1 MIRQYRKK
9 PVTISAIQYKPSNI
23 RATFAFCKPDLSN
36 DALDGLAAMRAP
48 LFIETLEGTME
59 ASYGDYIIQGVAGEF
74 YPCKNQIFNQSYE
87 AVPAEA
93 ESTYLS
99 RMMDEYQQLDDRYQ
113 KLSDMLGKPQPSFI
127 NNTEWLAL
135 AEQHQHMSAYRQ
147 TLGGRIKRATND
159 DSK

>member
-1 MIRQYRKK
+1 MIKQYRKK
-9 PVTISAIQYKPSNI
+9 AVTISAVEYKPSTI
-23 RATFAFCKPDLSN
+23 RATFAFCKPDLSS
-36 DALDGLAAMRAP
+36 DALDGLTAMRAP

-59 ASYGDYIIQGVAGEF
+59 AKYGDFVIQGVAGEF
-74 YPCKNQIFNQSYE
+74 YPCKPQIFKQTYDSVPPE
-87 AVPAEA
+87 AQ
-93 ESTYLS
+93 STYLS
-99 RMMDEYQQLDDRYQ
+99 RMMDEYKQLDDRYQ

-147 TLGGRIKRATND
+147 TLGGRIERATND

>member
-1 MIRQYRKK
+1 
-9 PVTISAIQYKPSNI
+9 
-23 RATFAFCKPDLSN
+23 
-36 DALDGLAAMRAP
+36 MRVP

-59 ASYGDYIIQGVAGEF
+59 AKYGDYIIQGVAGEF
-74 YPCKNQIFNQSYE
+74 YPCKAQIFNQSYE

-147 TLGGRIKRATND
+147 TLGGRIKRATNG

>member
-23 RATFAFCKPDLSN
+23 RATFAFCKAELSN
-36 DALDGLAAMRAP
+36 DALNGCTAMRLP

-74 YPCKNQIFNQSYE
+74 YPCKPQIFEQSYE
-87 AVPAEA
+87 TVPAQA

-113 KLSDMLGKPQPSFI
+113 KLSDMLGKPKPSFI

-135 AEQHQHMSAYRQ
+135 AEQHQHMNAYRQ
-147 TLGGRIKRATND
+147 TLGGRIERATND